1 MHAHLV
7 GRCGSYSITLYLM
20 ERFAHQV
27 LSSLDAAQVDTFAVL
42 GTGNYHAVFHRM
54 I

>member
-7 GRCGSYSITLYLM
+7 GCCGSYLM